1 MRFFS
6 TWNYLKISLQEIS
19 QLVIEAVSLNHGLW
33 RVIYKNWKCKP
44 PPGPLYLCIQK
55 IKNKENRIF
64 RSMPL
69 RIWIG
74 GRLWSFNY
82 QKFSVTGQSLQHAGH
97 RKSPV
102 SLFKSFPSV
111 CTLLFD
117 GEHLR
122 NILNNIASGVSRA
135 KDYWEYLE

>member
-1 MRFFS
+1 MHSKKFHSWSMRLFHWTMDYGGSFI
-6 TWNYLKISLQEIS
+6 KIESASL
-19 QLVIEAVSLNHGLW
+19 LL
-33 RVIYKNWKCKP
+33 
-44 PPGPLYLCIQK
+44 GPCIQK

-82 QKFSVTGQSLQHAGH
+82 QKFSVTRQSLQHAGH
-97 RKSPV
+97 RKSLV

-122 NILNNIASGVSRA
+122 NILNSIASGVSRA
-135 KDYWEYLE
+135 EDYWEYLE